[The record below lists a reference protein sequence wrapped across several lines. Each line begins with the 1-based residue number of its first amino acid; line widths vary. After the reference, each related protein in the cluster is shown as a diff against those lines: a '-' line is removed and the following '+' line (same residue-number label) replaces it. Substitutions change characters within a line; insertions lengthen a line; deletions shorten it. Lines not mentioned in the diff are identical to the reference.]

1 VARHSGNGKNTVE
14 GCRSIDGWNGIGLA
28 IFNCRGA
35 FRVPGRATA
44 SAWPRSTYKPSAISW
59 HLNTVAAHA
68 TIIGAIPYS
77 GSPSHGQRAG
87 SGESGP
93 GLFVRLLQRACTAV
107 AVSTICTVPGDCS
120 PAAIAISLLMRAN
133 GNRPI
138 CGGLKITKGPNAA
151 GWKPEHA

>member
-1 VARHSGNGKNTVE
+1 MARHSGNGKNTVE
-14 GCRSIDGWNGIGLA
+14 GCRSIDVLEWHRLGHLQL
-28 IFNCRGA
+28 
-35 FRVPGRATA
+35 PGCFSCAWA
-44 SAWPRSTYKPSAISW
+44 SDSECVASIDVQAQRHFVALKYRSRSCNHNWSDP
-59 HLNTVAAHA
+59 VR
-68 TIIGAIPYS
+68 